1 MRKIADSSGRRDPSD
16 CALCAT
22 RFACVASR
30 VPAQEL
36 PVLQPLIRKRA
47 VQRGELLA
55 REGEVAGAVR
65 VVKVGSAFGYRRGL
79 DGRSR
84 PVGIIGRGGS
94 LGVYGVFGQCTPVS
108 AIAASPARVCEIPV
122 DVLRELTGRNR
133 EFTDFLQKTAA
144 ESCGRMAAWSE
155 AMRVRGVTNQLA
167 YSLLLLAEAQS
178 ASVVELPTHIA
189 LAELLGTTRE
199 TVARG
204 LSALEEEGGIRRG
217 ERKKCEVVR
226 ESLLTRLN
234 AQPAP

>member
-1 MRKIADSSGRRDPSD
+1 MRKIADSNGRRDPSD
-16 CALCAT
+16 CSLCAT

-30 VPAQEL
+30 VPTQEL
-36 PVLQPLIRKRA
+36 SAFQPLIRKKS
-47 VQRGELLA
+47 VQRGDVLA
-55 REGEVAGAVR
+55 KEGEVAGAVR

-94 LGVYGVFGQCTPVS
+94 FGVYGVFGQCTPVS
-108 AIAASPARVCEIPV
+108 AVAASPARVCEIPV
-122 DVLRELTGRNR
+122 TTLKELSGRHR
-133 EFTDFLQKTAA
+133 DFSDYLQKTAVD
-144 ESCGRMAAWSE
+144 SCGRMAAWSE

-178 ASVVELPTHIA
+178 ATVVELPTHIA

-226 ESLLTRLN
+226 ETLLGRLN
-234 AQPAP
+234 AQPPA